1 MWSRESDRIYSCF
14 STFQVA
20 GQEMGV
26 GAQWEEQLQ
35 TQAAAQG
42 GEGAGGTYLEERL
55 EGLGQV

>member
-1 MWSRESDRIYSCF
+1 
-14 STFQVA
+14 
-20 GQEMGV
+20 MGV

-35 TQAAAQG
+35 TQAAARG